1 MCPQAWLRKVS
12 QGKERMASCGGQYPT
27 PRQDAV
33 FKSLMGWG
41 EGHGEGLPKKKYKD
55 HPRTMA
61 GSQHSMKFQQEE
73 Q

>member
-1 MCPQAWLRKVS
+1 MPTGLAQEGFPGQRKDGKLWGTVS
-12 QGKERMASCGGQYPT
+12 YTKAGYCFQISDG
-27 PRQDAV
+27 
-33 FKSLMGWG
+33 LG
-41 EGHGEGLPKKKYKD
+41 EGHGEGLPKKKCED